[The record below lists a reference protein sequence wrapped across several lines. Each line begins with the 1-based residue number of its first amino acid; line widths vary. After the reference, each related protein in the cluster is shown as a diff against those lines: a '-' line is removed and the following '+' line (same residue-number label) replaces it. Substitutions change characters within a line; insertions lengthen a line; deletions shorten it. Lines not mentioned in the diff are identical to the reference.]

1 MRVAAVLT
9 ACGVMSGCGGSAA
22 TAPDS
27 SSLPLRP
34 GRQLL
39 TLAGFASAVDPAF
52 PPCTPIGQPRDGT
65 SVSTIVVLVQE
76 GAEWVARSEPALGSL
91 ELRLRGIG
99 TPSGWYQ
106 VAGSVNGAAADIGL
120 MGVVRDVSVA
130 VGRNAGGASATFD
143 GAMSPAGTLIVG
155 RIAGALRFSDS
166 RGGSSTCPAIQ
177 WSMQK
182 M

>member
-1 MRVAAVLT
+1 MRAAAVLL
-9 ACGVMSGCGGSAA
+9 ACGVMSTCGGPAA

-27 SSLPLRP
+27 SPLPLRP

-39 TLAGFASAVDPAF
+39 TLAGFASSVDPAF
-52 PPCTPIGQPRDGT
+52 PACTPIGQPRDGT
-65 SVSTIVVLVQE
+65 SVATIVLLAQE

-99 TPSGWYQ
+99 TSSGAYQ
-106 VAGSVNGAAADIGL
+106 VAGSVNGAATDIGL
-120 MGVVRDVSVA
+120 MGVVRDVRVTI
-130 VGRNAGGASATFD
+130 GREAGGPSATLD
-143 GAMSPAGTLIVG
+143 GAMSPAGALVVG

-177 WSMQK
+177 WSMQAY
-182 M
+182 